1 MGHIVGAALVS
12 HIPPIVMGDE
22 ILSLLYGPEGTTLV
36 DGLHRMRAEKLDHL
50 DIDTVIVF
58 DSHWYTTVEHIITAH
73 DRRSGLFTSSE
84 LPRGM
89 SAMPYDM
96 PGDPEL
102 AIAFERIANARTDTR
117 GLACADPYLPVHYA
131 TTNLL
136 PFLQAE
142 GEAWL
147 SMGICQTATVDDFLL
162 AGELLGEAI
171 AGLDRNVVLL
181 ASGGLSHRFWPMQ
194 EFALHEAA
202 DPIHIRTPEARAAD
216 EHVLALLDAGQHD
229 AVIDGMPTYR
239 THGPEAFFGHYL
251 MMVGA
256 LGGRRCTARGERFSA
271 YESAAGTGQVHV
283 WFDLPGGRA
292 A

>member
-102 AIAFERIANARTDTR
+102 AIAFERIANARADTR

-216 EHVLALLDAGQHD
+216 EHVLALLDAGRHD